1 MRCSLLRA
9 ASSLQATLPV
19 RLSICALL
27 PFTSVHVLPPFAEE
41 ALTESIRY
49 LEEAEQ
55 CFGALDMFVAQMD
68 VQFMLSVVHHNLG
81 AEAQRDEVAQR
92 HEETRVKR
100 EEAHACVV
108 EGWIEETWTL
118 VADVGIAIASR

>member
-1 MRCSLLRA
+1 M
-9 ASSLQATLPV
+9 P
-19 RLSICALL
+19 LL
-27 PFTSVHVLPPFAEE
+27 PITGVHAFSLFIED
-41 ALTESIRY
+41 ALTESIGY
-49 LEEAEQ
+49 LEEAER
-55 CFGALDMFVAQMD
+55 CFGELDMFVAQMD
-68 VQFMLSVVHHNLG
+68 VQFLLSVVHHNLG